1 MLGITTDDSA
11 VPLLPSQNK
20 LWMLYYG

>member
-1 MLGITTDDSA
+1 MLGKTTDDSA

-20 LWMLYYG
+20 LWKLSYC